1 MKFIDL
7 YAGLGGFHYALEEL
21 GHQCV
26 MASEIQKDLKD
37 LYQKNHNPGLF
48 FKLIGDIHTEIKTK
62 DIPEFDILCAG
73 FPCQP
78 FSQAGKRKGLKDPNN
93 GNHFIKIIEIINV
106 HKPTY
111 VFLENVPN
119 LKGHDSG
126 NTWKVIKNSLKKEG
140 YTVKEEIFSP
150 DEFGIPQQRKRI
162 YITAVRNDKFQG
174 EIIYPEKKED
184 KNQTNITDFIEE
196 GPSEDMVL
204 KEETIKQLN
213 YWEEFLKKI
222 ESKALGDV
230 PRFPVWTMEFGAT
243 YPFEKIATINYSLK
257 ELNNYKGKFGININ
271 AKNKEELK
279 EYLPKYSLTNLET
292 FPSWKINYIKRSRDF
307 YETHKGWIK
316 NWVTKIMDW
325 ELSHQKFEWNCG
337 PNTDLTLKDKIIQF
351 RPSGIRVKNKDR
363 FPALVLAS
371 TQTPIIYDK
380 QKKGGEGFR
389 YITKREAANLQSF
402 PKKNFSILKN
412 NNSAYKAF
420 GNAVN
425 VKVVKEIVS
434 SVIKNNGKNDI

>member
-37 LYQKNHNPGLF
+37 LYRKNHNPGLF

-222 ESKALGDV
+222 ESTSIPEFPITGQHLLEQGFKSGRKVGEILKQLYIDSALK
-230 PRFPVWTMEFGAT
+230 REKKMPVSKQVQKR
-243 YPFEKIATINYSLK
+243 YKQ
-257 ELNNYKGKFGININ
+257 ELNKYRKQIK
-271 AKNKEELK
+271 KNED
-279 EYLPKYSLTNLET
+279 
-292 FPSWKINYIKRSRDF
+292 I
-307 YETHKGWIK
+307 
-316 NWVTKIMDW
+316 
-325 ELSHQKFEWNCG
+325 Q
-337 PNTDLTLKDKIIQF
+337 KDK
-351 RPSGIRVKNKDR
+351 VK
-363 FPALVLAS
+363 
-371 TQTPIIYDK
+371 
-380 QKKGGEGFR
+380 
-389 YITKREAANLQSF
+389 AA
-402 PKKNFSILKN
+402 
-412 NNSAYKAF
+412 
-420 GNAVN
+420 
-425 VKVVKEIVS
+425 
-434 SVIKNNGKNDI
+434 